1 MRKGPG
7 SVYDKWN
14 ISVVIWTQIFHNGK
28 SNHGGDRKIFEVIMM
43 TSTLPKVEVS
53 RFKASNH
60 ALTLAPIILT
70 PTQKW
75 TNWKISVNMIK
86 LPQQNWFAKLEIW
99 IC

>member
-1 MRKGPG
+1 M
-7 SVYDKWN
+7 SIFVLAWN
-14 ISVVIWTQIFHNGK
+14 ISMVIWTQIFHNGK

-70 PTQKW
+70 VEQELLT
-75 TNWKISVNMIK
+75 
-86 LPQQNWFAKLEIW
+86 LPEHPSSPPVFSGVRVT
-99 IC
+99 